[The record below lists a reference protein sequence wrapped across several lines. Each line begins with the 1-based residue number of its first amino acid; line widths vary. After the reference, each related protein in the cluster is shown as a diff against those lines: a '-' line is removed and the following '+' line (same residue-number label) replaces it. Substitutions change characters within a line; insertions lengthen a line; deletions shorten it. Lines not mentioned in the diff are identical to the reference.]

1 MKKLLSRLLA
11 PLRLGTKSPKP
22 AAQPAPQKKL
32 LRLSDTCKT
41 PYGPNDPDLMAATM
55 ALSGP
60 IWNAPQLSEVQGRNK
75 SVKARFDN
83 AQYNADMRKH
93 WANADYLGPD
103 AAANPG
109 VRYLLRIRSRYEV
122 ANNSYARGIVTTLAN
137 DTIGRGPRLHMT
149 TSGPDVN
156 REVKA
161 KFSQWAKEIDLAGKL
176 RTMRMAKAQD
186 GEGFCVQSN
195 RRVTQASLD
204 RGGSPVRLNLRIFEA
219 DQCAT
224 VSAMMFSVPSVD
236 GIELD
241 EYFQPKNYFI
251 LRIHPGN
258 YVYLPGYVGMP
269 WDYDTFPAAKVC
281 HWYRKDRPELHR
293 GIPELTPALNL
304 FAQLRDYTASI
315 LKSARIQSSW
325 AIAVETNAP
334 AGLQEVA
341 AVAPM
346 DTFDFEDGMA
356 MTMPQGWKASGLNPT
371 LPDAK
376 YPQFKRELLCEIGRC
391 INMPLCV
398 IAGDSSGYNYA
409 SGRLD
414 FQVYRKSIEVD
425 RSECE
430 TSVLDKIFQWW
441 IDEAVLIEGYL
452 PQAARRLKA
461 DMSHQWLWDQEEH
474 VDPTK
479 ESTAA
484 ETRLATLTSNLA
496 IEWQKN
502 GIEWEEGLEQ
512 IAREMA
518 FKKQLEA
525 KYGIE
530 FPLPQSQG
538 TSPKPADGRAPAD
551 SSEPELAEAA

>member
-1 MKKLLSRLLA
+1 
-11 PLRLGTKSPKP
+11 
-22 AAQPAPQKKL
+22 
-32 LRLSDTCKT
+32 
-41 PYGPNDPDLMAATM
+41 M

-60 IWNAPQLSEVQGRNK
+60 VWNGPSLSHFQGRGRNIQ
-75 SVKARFDN
+75 ARFDN
-83 AQYNADMRKH
+83 AQYDQGMRKH
-93 WANADYLGPD
+93 WAMADYLGPD

-109 VRYLLRIRSRYEV
+109 VRYILRIRSRYEV

-149 TSGPDVN
+149 TPDVDVN

-186 GEGFCVQSN
+186 GEGFCVAAN
-195 RRVTQASLD
+195 RNVTQASLD

-224 VSAMMFSVPSVD
+224 VSAMLFSVPSVD

-241 EYFQPKNYFI
+241 EHFQPKNYFI

-258 YVYLPGYVGMP
+258 YVYLPGYVGFP

-304 FAQLRDYTASI
+304 FAQLRDYTNSI

-325 AIAVETNAP
+325 AITVQTNAP

-346 DTFDFEDGMA
+346 DVFEFEDGMA
-356 MTMPQGWKASGLNPT
+356 LTMPAGWEARGLNPT
-371 LPDAK
+371 FPDAK
-376 YPQFKRELLCEIGRC
+376 YPTFKRELLCEIGRC

-430 TSVLDKIFQWW
+430 QAVLDKIFQWW
-441 IDEAVLIEGYL
+441 VDEAVLIEGYL
-452 PQAARRLKA
+452 PQAAQNSK
-461 DMSHQWLWDQEEH
+461 
-474 VDPTK
+474 PT
-479 ESTAA
+479 
-484 ETRLATLTSNLA
+484 
-496 IEWQKN
+496 
-502 GIEWEEGLEQ
+502 
-512 IAREMA
+512 
-518 FKKQLEA
+518 
-525 KYGIE
+525 
-530 FPLPQSQG
+530 
-538 TSPKPADGRAPAD
+538 
-551 SSEPELAEAA
+551 

>member
-1 MKKLLSRLLA
+1 MKLFSTIKGWFS
-11 PLRLGTKSPKP
+11 KP
-22 AAQPAPQKKL
+22 APAAAAKQV
-32 LRLSDTCKT
+32 LRPSDAPGRRNT
-41 PYGPNDPDLMAATM
+41 YGINDPDLAAATM

-60 IWNAPQLSEVQGRNK
+60 MWNGPALSAVQSRGKNIQ
-75 SVKARFDN
+75 ARFDN

-93 WANADYLGPD
+93 WAMADYLGPD

-149 TSGPDVN
+149 TPDVDVN

-161 KFSQWAKEIDLAGKL
+161 KFNQWAKEVDLAGKL
-176 RTMRMAKAQD
+176 RTMRMAKCQD

-204 RGGSPVRLNLRIFEA
+204 RGGSPVTLDLRIFEA

-241 EYFQPKNYFI
+241 EHFQPRNYFI

-269 WDYDTFPAAKVC
+269 WDYDTFPAEKVC

-325 AIAVETNAP
+325 AISIETNAP

-356 MTMPQGWKASGLNPT
+356 MTMPAGWKASGLNPT
-371 LPDAK
+371 FPDAK
-376 YPQFKRELLCEIGRC
+376 YPTFKRELLCEIGRC

-430 TSVLDKIFQWW
+430 AAVLDKIFQWW
-441 IDEAVLIEGYL
+441 VDEATLISGYL
-452 PQAARRLKA
+452 PQAARRLRA
-461 DMSHQWLWDQEEH
+461 DLSHQFLWDQQEH
-474 VDPTK
+474 VDPNK
-479 ESTAA
+479 EATAA
-484 ETRLATLTSNLA
+484 QVRLQTLTTSLA
-496 IEWQKN
+496 MEWQKN
-502 GIEWEEGLEQ
+502 GVEWEEGLQQ
-512 IAREMA
+512 IARERALM
-518 FKKQLEA
+518 KKL
-525 KYGIE
+525 GI
-530 FPLPQSQG
+530 PLPVAPGTPAGQSQDG
-538 TSPKPADGRAPAD
+538 SEPVDDSEAAEPADQD
-551 SSEPELAEAA
+551 TEEAAA